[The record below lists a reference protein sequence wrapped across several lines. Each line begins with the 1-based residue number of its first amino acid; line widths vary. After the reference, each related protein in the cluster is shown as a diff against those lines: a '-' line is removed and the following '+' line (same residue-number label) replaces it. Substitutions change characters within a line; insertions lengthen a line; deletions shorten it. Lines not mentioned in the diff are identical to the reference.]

1 MIQVKEFKAI
11 DSNNLDEKINEWIKE
26 NYNNIT
32 IKDIKYQ
39 FTTNKFATKFSTALV
54 IYDVWK

>member
-39 FTTNKFATKFSTALV
+39 FTINKFATKFSTALV